1 MESFI
6 KISLSVW
13 AVEMTQ
19 THAHTHIHTHSQ
31 TDTLGSIATCS
42 VKLTEYKQDR
52 SRRCQNIQS
61 IDTFLRKIQIES
73 TKYYQMRYLRL
84 RFSGNI
90 HHTSP
95 TEVKHF
101 VFGGHFVI
109 FSKTRL
115 AITSKVI
122 NRFCLFLIATTG
134 PSFT

>member
-52 SRRCQNIQS
+52 SRRCQYIQS
-61 IDTFLRKIQIES
+61 IDTFFYGKYRSNRHNI
-73 TKYYQMRYLRL
+73 TKCVIYGSDLVETDTILLQLK
-84 RFSGNI
+84 SNI
-90 HHTSP
+90 
-95 TEVKHF
+95 
-101 VFGGHFVI
+101 
-109 FSKTRL
+109 
-115 AITSKVI
+115 
-122 NRFCLFLIATTG
+122 LFLAAIL
-134 PSFT
+134 SFFRKRG

>member
-52 SRRCQNIQS
+52 SRQCQNIQS
-61 IDTFLRKIQIES
+61 IDTFFTENTDRIDKILSNALS
-73 TKYYQMRYLRL
+73 TAP
-84 RFSGNI
+84 I
-90 HHTSP
+90 
-95 TEVKHF
+95 
-101 VFGGHFVI
+101 
-109 FSKTRL
+109 
-115 AITSKVI
+115 
-122 NRFCLFLIATTG
+122 
-134 PSFT
+134 

>member
-19 THAHTHIHTHSQ
+19 THTHTHTHIHIHSQ

-61 IDTFLRKIQIES
+61 IDTFFYG
-73 TKYYQMRYLRL
+73 KYRSNRQ
-84 RFSGNI
+84 NI
-90 HHTSP
+90 IKCVIYGSDLVETDTILLQLTSN
-95 TEVKHF
+95 
-101 VFGGHFVI
+101 I
-109 FSKTRL
+109 
-115 AITSKVI
+115 
-122 NRFCLFLIATTG
+122 LFLAAIL
-134 PSFT
+134 SFFRKRG